1 MLRVGLT
8 GSIAVGKSFVAATLA
23 GLGCR
28 MLDADLLARAVVEP
42 GQEGLNAVIE
52 AFGAEIVAPDGRL
65 DRARLGAIIFAD
77 EKRRQL
83 LNSVLHPLII
93 AAQDEQL
100 HRWEREDRR
109 GIAVVDAALM
119 IESGSFRRFEKLIVV
134 HCDPEVQVER
144 LMKRN
149 GMTRPE
155 AVRRIAAQMPQEEKM
170 RYADYLIDT
179 SGSFDDSRRRTE
191 EVYNSLKLLV
201 GVSGS

>member
-1 MLRVGLT
+1 MISAASLFAGRVSQHLNKSISASGPGGDVTHTRFHFCLFTFAFCFMLRVGLT

-28 MLDADLLARAVVEP
+28 VLDADLLARAVVEP
-42 GQEGLNAVIE
+42 GQEGLKAVIE
-52 AFGAEIVAPDGRL
+52 AFGAEVVAPDGRL

-83 LNSVLHPLII
+83 LNSILHPLII

-119 IESGSFRRFEKLIVV
+119 IESGSFRRFE
-134 HCDPEVQVER
+134 
-144 LMKRN
+144 
-149 GMTRPE
+149 
-155 AVRRIAAQMPQEEKM
+155 
-170 RYADYLIDT
+170 
-179 SGSFDDSRRRTE
+179 
-191 EVYNSLKLLV
+191 
-201 GVSGS
+201 